1 MKILKTKIII
11 FIIVIIIFPY
21 FIDIFVIGNKSIKI
35 NSSNESLF
43 SPECKL
49 FTVSYNTGIS
59 SKTLNSFDFSV
70 KSIASN
76 RTSFTSALLLKF
88 TEKLSLTFSKLSFSK
103 DLLDFNIL
111 KMAFLL
117 GVQVNISEDA

>member
-43 SPECKL
+43 MFL
-49 FTVSYNTGIS
+49 ASYTGSILSLIGIS
-59 SKTLNSFDFSV
+59 WQVFRNEKIN
-70 KSIASN
+70 KKEKYKG
-76 RTSFTSALLLKF
+76 LL
-88 TEKLSLTFSKLSFSK
+88 
-103 DLLDFNIL
+103 I
-111 KMAFLL
+111 
-117 GVQVNISEDA
+117 